1 MQWTT
6 TAGAPLSTVAARPP
20 FGTGGLLRRLG
31 PGLLI
36 SVGYMDPGNWATDIE
51 AGSRFGYGLLW
62 VVVASSLAAMLLQT
76 LAARLGIASGLDL
89 AQLCRAR
96 YGPLGRTALW
106 LLAETAII
114 ATDLAEVLGCALA
127 FHLLFGV
134 PMLVGAGLTLFD
146 TLVVLALQ
154 GRGLQRLEAVVLGLV
169 ATIGACFAYEL
180 AVVGVDGAA
189 ALRGLQPSLALLH
202 EPHAL
207 ALAIG
212 IVGATV
218 MPHNL
223 YLHSALVQ
231 PVPEAGGLPS
241 AAMATETA
249 AEKSRAIRTASV
261 DTVGS
266 LALAL
271 LVNAAILL
279 LAAQAFHGHGRVVA
293 DIGDAYRLLEPLT
306 GVSLAAALF
315 GVALLAS
322 GQSSTITGTLAGQV
336 VMEGFLRLRMPLW
349 QRRLLTRSLAL
360 VPAFVGLAWLGD
372 SAVGRLLVASQIVLS
387 LQLPFALWPL
397 LRAVGDR
404 SLLGELAAPRAACA
418 AGWAIFAVIVAGN
431 GWLLARLAGLV
442 PTSA

>member
-6 TAGAPLSTVAARPP
+6 TAAAPLSTAAARALS
-20 FGTGGLLRRLG
+20 GTGGLLRRLG

-134 PMLVGAGLTLFD
+134 PLLVGAGLTLFD

-154 GRGLQRLEAVVLGLV
+154 GRGLRRLEAIVFGLV

-180 AVVGVDGAA
+180 TVVGIDGAA
-189 ALRGLQPSLALLH
+189 ALRGLQPSLALLR

-231 PVPEAGGLPS
+231 PVPAEGVPPGI
-241 AAMATETA
+241 ETA
-249 AEKSRAIRTASV
+249 AEKSRAIRRASI

-266 LALAL
+266 LAIAL
-271 LVNAAILL
+271 LVNASIMV
-279 LAAQAFHGHGRVVA
+279 LAAQAFHGHGRLVA

-306 GVSLAAALF
+306 GVSLAAVLF

-336 VMEGFLRLRMPLW
+336 VMEGFLRLRLALW
-349 QRRLLTRSLAL
+349 QRRLLTRLLAL

-372 SAVGRLLVASQIVLS
+372 GAVGQLLVASQIVLS

-404 SLLGELAAPRAACA
+404 ALLGGLAAPRALCV

-431 GWLLARLAGLV
+431 GWLLAGLV
-442 PTSA
+442 AG

>member
-6 TAGAPLSTVAARPP
+6 TAGAPLSTAAARPP
-20 FGTGGLLRRLG
+20 SGTGGLLRRLG

-62 VVVASSLAAMLLQT
+62 VVVASSLAAMLVQT

-154 GRGLQRLEAVVLGLV
+154 GRGLRRLEAIVLGLV

-180 AVVGVDGAA
+180 TVVGIDGAA
-189 ALRGLQPSLALLH
+189 ALHGLRPSLALLR

-231 PVPEAGGLPS
+231 PAPEKDGGPPG
-241 AAMATETA
+241 TETA
-249 AEKSRAIRTASV
+249 AEKSRAIRTASI
-261 DTVGS
+261 DTGGS
-266 LALAL
+266 LAIAL
-271 LVNAAILL
+271 LVNASIMV
-279 LAAQAFHGHGRVVA
+279 LAAQAFHGHGRLVA

-306 GVSLAAALF
+306 GVSLAAMLF

-336 VMEGFLRLRMPLW
+336 VMEGFLRLRLAIW
-349 QRRLLTRSLAL
+349 QRRLLTRMLAL
-360 VPAFVGLAWLGD
+360 VPAFIGLAWLGD
-372 SAVGRLLVASQIVLS
+372 GAVGRLLVASQIVLS

-397 LRAVGDR
+397 LRTVGDR
-404 SLLGELAAPRAACA
+404 SLLGGLAAPRALCA

-431 GWLLARLAGLV
+431 GWLLAGLAGG
-442 PTSA
+442 